1 MGAGAV
7 KGQSAQ
13 AQAARLHLQDLRAVV
28 ACGDRSAFVAL
39 FKYYA
44 PRVKT
49 YMRRLGASPDLAE
62 ELAQE
67 VMLTVWHKAGSY
79 DPAKAAVN
87 TWIFTL
93 ARNLRIDALRRARR
107 AELLV
112 RDPAIAPEPVAT
124 PDVGIDDAETEVRM
138 HVALNEL
145 PREQAMVI
153 GLAFY
158 EGKSHGQIA
167 DELAIPLGTVKSRLR
182 LAYHRIRNALA
193 EPALAA

>member
-1 MGAGAV
+1 MGAEAV
-7 KGQSAQ
+7 NGQSAQ
-13 AQAARLHLQDLRAVV
+13 AQAARLHLHDLRAIVSF
-28 ACGDRSAFVAL
+28 GDSSAFVAL
-39 FKYYA
+39 FNYYV

-49 YMRRLGASPDLAE
+49 YMRRLGASHDLAE

-67 VMLTVWHKAGSY
+67 VMLTVWHKASTY

-93 ARNLRIDALRRARR
+93 ARNLRIDAIRRARR
-107 AELLV
+107 ADLLHN
-112 RDPAIAPEPVAT
+112 DPAVAPEPVAT
-124 PDVGIDDAETEVRM
+124 PDTRFVDAEAEARM
-138 HVALNEL
+138 HSALGEL
-145 PREQAMVI
+145 PRDQAVII

-182 LAYHRIRNALA
+182 LAYQRIRHSLA

>member
-1 MGAGAV
+1 MDGGAV
-7 KGQSAQ
+7 HGLSAQ
-13 AQAARLHLQDLRAVV
+13 AQAARLHLRDLEAVV
-28 ACGDRSAFVAL
+28 AFGDSSAFVAL
-39 FKYYA
+39 YKYYA

-49 YMRRLGASPDLAE
+49 YMRRLGASHDLAE

-67 VMLTVWHKAGSY
+67 VMLTVWHKAASY
-79 DPAKAAVN
+79 DPNKAAIN

-93 ARNLRIDALRRARR
+93 ARNLRIDAIRRARR
-107 AELLV
+107 AELLYH
-112 RDPAIAPEPVAT
+112 DPAFLPEAVAT
-124 PDVGIDDAETEVRM
+124 PVDGLVDAEAEERM
-138 HVALNEL
+138 HVALGGL
-145 PREQAMVI
+145 PREQAMII

-182 LAYHRIRNALA
+182 LAYQRIRTTLA